1 MRKHYGIAKR
11 INIFTALENQLW
23 DNFMK
28 VLVVYYSR
36 TGNTKFVAEAIAQ
49 SLEADIEEIKD
60 KKNRMGVFGFLRC
73 GYEAI
78 FKTLQAAGNA

>member
-1 MRKHYGIAKR
+1 
-11 INIFTALENQLW
+11 
-23 DNFMK
+23 MK

-36 TGNTKFVAEAIAQ
+36 TGNTRFVAEAIAQ

-60 KKNRMGVFGFLRC
+60 GKNRMGVFGFLRR

-78 FKTLQAAGNA
+78 FKNLQILKCPGKIRGNTI

>member
-1 MRKHYGIAKR
+1 
-11 INIFTALENQLW
+11 
-23 DNFMK
+23 MK

-60 KKNRMGVFGFLRC
+60 GKNRMGVFGFL
-73 GYEAI
+73 GVDMKPYS
-78 FKTLQAAGNA
+78 KTYRY